1 MKLSGRDASRFLAKP
16 AGAAAIL
23 LHGSDPMRVALKRQ
37 ALTLALVGAE
47 GVAEMRLTRLAAA
60 DLRRDPAALLDAIKA
75 TGFFP
80 GARAVLVEDAGDGVA
95 PLIATALA
103 DWREGDAVI
112 VVAAGSLGKASA
124 LRKVFEPAR
133 TAVAIAIYDDPPG
146 RDDILATLAAAG
158 LAPPPAPA
166 MADLEGLARS
176 LDPGDFAQFVE
187 KLALY
192 KHGDAAPLSPEDIAA
207 VAPPPPEAE
216 LDRLIE
222 LAADGNPGGL
232 ASALAG
238 LGSAGGGATGIAIA
252 AGRHFRLLHAA
263 ATASDGPEAALS
275 RARPPVFGPRRARL
289 AAQAKG
295 FEPRRLEEAIALVTE
310 TDLALRSGRPVPAS
324 ALVERM
330 LVRLAMLRRR

>member
-37 ALTLALVGAE
+37 ALTLALVGEA
-47 GVAEMRLTRLAAA
+47 GVAEMRLTRLSAA
-60 DLRRDPAALLDAIKA
+60 DLRRDPAALLDAVKA

-80 GARAVLVEDAGDGVA
+80 GPRAILVEEAGDGVA
-95 PLIATALA
+95 PLLATALA
-103 DWREGDAVI
+103 DWRDGDAVV
-112 VVAAGSLGKASA
+112 VVAAGALGKGSA
-124 LRKVFEPAR
+124 LRKVCETAR

-146 RDDILATLAAAG
+146 RDEILATLATAG
-158 LAPPPAPA
+158 LAPPPGPA
-166 MADLEGLARS
+166 MADLEALSRS
-176 LDPGDFAQFVE
+176 LDPGDFAQFIE

-192 KHGDAAPLSPEDIAA
+192 KRGDAAPLSPEDIAA
-207 VAPPPPEAE
+207 IAPPPPEAE

-222 LAADGNPGGL
+222 LAAEGNPGGL
-232 ASALAG
+232 ATALAG
-238 LGSAGGGATGIAIA
+238 LGASGSATGIAIA

-263 ATASDGPEAALS
+263 ATAADGPEAALA

-310 TDLALRSGRPVPAS
+310 TDLALRSGRPVPAA